1 MEKLSIEEKMTKL
14 EDICK
19 RLENEKMTLEESLS
33 LYEEAM
39 KLSSSLNEELNDVTK
54 KIELIQNGI
63 SEKME

>member
-19 RLENEKMTLEESLS
+19 RLENEKLTLEESLS